1 MNNSIN
7 LCMGCMRPISADA
20 IVCPHCAYNSKTVQ
34 SSPFLPT
41 KTMLLGRYIIGKVL
55 ESTPDSAQYI
65 AFDAIENKT
74 VKIHEFL
81 PEKLIFRPTGTC
93 EVTVRSGFEAT
104 YYECLSSF
112 ESLWNALKS
121 VDGFNVIDKVF
132 DVFNLNNTAYA
143 VCEYVRTI
151 TLEDFFS
158 GRQTLLSYNK
168 ARAAF
173 LPIIQ
178 AVISLAQTGIIHAEL
193 SPKTILVAQDGRLR
207 LSGIRISRAHGAV
220 KEISAVPYDGY
231 APIERYNDCE
241 HLGFYTDV
249 YSLAALFFTAMTGL
263 TVPDARNRI
272 GFDSFSLP
280 AGFQSQI
287 PQSAY
292 DALIYA
298 LSVFP
303 SSRMRSAQEL
313 LEALIP
319 IKENK
324 PDKQPQS
331 EEFEVEIRQ
340 PQPKVEPQK
349 VEPQKKAVQ
358 NDDED
363 ESSPFAIVLKS
374 FFCAVIVL
382 AIVFTTLYTTFLYK
396 YIEIPFF
403 DTALS
408 SFNFLPMN
416 NDNSLNTTAQ
426 PQTTAETTAEIK
438 TVTVADFTKLNYDT
452 IRQNDV
458 FNKSFNIVY
467 KFDYSDTKAKNEI
480 ISQSIPAGQSVAEG
494 TTITIVVSK
503 GKEVVVLRDVVGMSY
518 AEAFNVLTADGFVV
532 EEEVTPNDGTH
543 KANEVYDMSLVS
555 GLKFEKGTKVILS
568 VWGESTAN

>member
-1 MNNSIN
+1 MNDNIN
-7 LCMGCMRPISADA
+7 LCMGCMRPINSDA
-20 IVCPHCAYNSKTVQ
+20 VVCPHCAYSSKTVQ
-34 SSPFLPT
+34 ASPFLPT
-41 KTMLLGRYIIGKVL
+41 KTLLLGRYIIGKVL

-81 PEKLIFRPTGTC
+81 PEKFIFRPTGAC
-93 EVTVRSGFEAT
+93 EITVRGGFEPT

-112 ESLWNALKS
+112 ESLWNALRS
-121 VDGFNVIDKVF
+121 IDGFNVIDKVF
-132 DVFNLNNTAYA
+132 DVFRLNNTVYA

-178 AVISLAQTGIIHAEL
+178 AVISLAQNGIIHAEL

-207 LSGIRISRAHGAV
+207 LSGIRISQAHGAV
-220 KEISAVPYDGY
+220 KEISSVPYDGY

-280 AGFQSQI
+280 AKFQSEI
-287 PQSAY
+287 PQSAN

-303 SSRMRSAQEL
+303 SSRMRTAQEL
-313 LEALIP
+313 GDALVP
-319 IKENK
+319 LRKT
-324 PDKQPQS
+324 QPVQ
-331 EEFEVEIRQ
+331 Q
-340 PQPKVEPQK
+340 PQPEEVQPEVKQPEPIS
-349 VEPQKKAVQ
+349 EPQKKAEP
-358 NDDED
+358 DKED
-363 ESSPFAIVLKS
+363 SSPVAIVLKS

-382 AIVFTTLYTTFLYK
+382 AIIFTTLYTTFLYQ

-403 DTALS
+403 DKALS
-408 SFNFLPMN
+408 SLNFLPMN
-416 NDNSLNTTAQ
+416 NDDRQTNAPTQ
-426 PQTTAETTAEIK
+426 PQTEAETTAEVK
-438 TVTVADFTKLNYDT
+438 TVTVADFTKLNYDA
-452 IRQNDV
+452 IRQNEV

-494 TTITIVVSK
+494 TTITLVVSK

-518 AEAFNVLTADGFVV
+518 AEAFNILTADGFVV
-532 EEEVTPNDGTH
+532 EEEITPNDGTH
-543 KANEVYDMSLVS
+543 KANEVYEMSLVS

-568 VWGESTAN
+568 VWGDSTGN